1 MGEEEAADEEQQGLR
16 DAEHLVPG
24 GLQGLGQE
32 VESDDAEH
40 ESAGESEDQVTP
52 VGDASGDPSSEER
65 HEERAERDDHS
76 HGALLSDGEASA
88 HLGVGARSGVPV
100 DEVLALV
107 DAVLREAGL
116 SRTAVR
122 SLGTLD
128 ARAAEPGIAGAAA
141 LLGVPVRGFAAEE
154 LAAVSVPHPSA
165 RPLAATGTASVAEA
179 AALLAAG
186 TEPGADAGAV
196 PGAVVAPGT
205 GEPAAPPARARAVLL
220 VPKRKTRRATC
231 ALAASVPVRSH
242 EDAPGA
248 RLLPRTHGYIA
259 GEPGSPPTIPT
270 PHTTAAMDMHTH
282 TDAHDL
288 RHHGDAEVRDE
299 KLIDLAVNVR
309 TDTPPDWLRR
319 RIADSLTGLAAYPD
333 GRVARAAVAER
344 HDLPADRVLLTAGA
358 AEAFVLLARALPA
371 RRPVVVHPQFTEPEA
386 ALRDA
391 GHAVGRV
398 LLREEDG
405 FRLDP
410 AAVPEDADLVVIG
423 NPTNP
428 TSVLHPAA
436 SIAALA
442 RPGRTL
448 VVDEAFMDAV
458 PGERE
463 SLAGRTDVPGLV
475 VLRSLTKTWGLAGL
489 RIGYVL
495 AAPGTIADLERA
507 QPLWPVSTPALVAAE
522 ACMSRAALA
531 EAEHAAHRI
540 GVERAHLLAGLAEF
554 DEVRTVAGAEGPF
567 VLVRIDGADAVRERL
582 RSLGFA
588 ARRGDTFPG
597 LDRNWLRLAVR
608 DRATTNRFLQALD
621 QALLMGG

>member
-1 MGEEEAADEEQQGLR
+1 M
-16 DAEHLVPG
+16 VP
-24 GLQGLGQE
+24 
-32 VESDDAEH
+32 
-40 ESAGESEDQVTP
+40 
-52 VGDASGDPSSEER
+52 DP
-65 HEERAERDDHS
+65 
-76 HGALLSDGEASA
+76 GPSA
-88 HLGVGARSGVPV
+88 HLGVGARPGALV

-116 SRTAVR
+116 TRADVR
-122 SLGTLD
+122 SLATLD
-128 ARAAEPGIAGAAA
+128 ARAAEPGLAGAAA
-141 LLGVPVRGFAAEE
+141 LLGVPVRAFAAGE

-165 RPLAATGTASVAEA
+165 LPLAATGTASVAEA
-179 AALLAAG
+179 AALLAASAAASDAESDGG
-186 TEPGADAGAV
+186 TRARGGAV
-196 PGAVVAPGT
+196 GGGVR
-205 GEPAAPPARARAVLL
+205 RALGGAVLL
-220 VPKRKTRRATC
+220 VPKRKSRRVTC
-231 ALAASVPVRSH
+231 ALAASVPFRPN
-242 EDAPGA
+242 EDASGV
-248 RLLPRTHGYIA
+248 RLLPLAHGYIA

-288 RHHGDAEVRDE
+288 RHHGDAEVRDD

-309 TDTPPDWLRR
+309 TNTPPDWLRE

-333 GRVARAAVAER
+333 GRAARAAVAER
-344 HDLPADRVLLTAGA
+344 HDLPSNRVLLTAGA
-358 AEAFVLLARALPA
+358 AEAFVLLARALPV

-391 GHAVGRV
+391 GHDVGRV

-410 AAVPEDADLVVIG
+410 AAVSEDADLVVVG

-442 RPGRTL
+442 RPGRIL

-458 PGERE
+458 PCERE

-495 AAPGTIADLERA
+495 AEPDTVAALERA

-522 ACMSRAALA
+522 ACMSRVALA

-554 DEVRTVAGAEGPF
+554 DEVRTVEGSEGPF
-567 VLVRIDGADAVRERL
+567 VLLRIDGADVVRERL

>member
-1 MGEEEAADEEQQGLR
+1 M
-16 DAEHLVPG
+16 
-24 GLQGLGQE
+24 
-32 VESDDAEH
+32 
-40 ESAGESEDQVTP
+40 
-52 VGDASGDPSSEER
+52 
-65 HEERAERDDHS
+65 
-76 HGALLSDGEASA
+76 
-88 HLGVGARSGVPV
+88 
-100 DEVLALV
+100 ALV

-116 SRTAVR
+116 TRADVR
-122 SLGTLD
+122 SLATLD
-128 ARAAEPGIAGAAA
+128 ARTAEPGLAGAAA
-141 LLGVPVRGFAAEE
+141 LLGVPVRGFAAQE
-154 LAAVSVPHPSA
+154 LAVVPVPHPST

-186 TEPGADAGAV
+186 AVGGTAGASAEATVRATATGGDTRGRTGGEAEPGAGTRGRGA
-196 PGAVVAPGT
+196 AEPGT
-205 GEPAAPPARARAVLL
+205 GARAGGVTGTGARGHGGVVLL
-220 VPKRKTRRATC
+220 VPKRKTRRVTC
-231 ALAASVPVRSH
+231 ALAASVPFRPN
-242 EDAPGA
+242 EDASGV
-248 RLLPRTHGYIA
+248 RLLPSAHGYIA

-288 RHHGDAEVRDE
+288 RHHGDAEVRDD

-309 TDTPPDWLRR
+309 TNTPPDWLRE
-319 RIADSLTGLAAYPD
+319 RIAASLTGLAAYPD
-333 GRVARAAVAER
+333 GRAARAAVAER
-344 HDLPADRVLLTAGA
+344 HDLPPNRVLLTAGA
-358 AEAFVLLARALPA
+358 AEAFVLLARALPV

-391 GHAVGRV
+391 GHEVGRV

-436 SIAALA
+436 SITALA

-489 RIGYVL
+489 RIGYAL
-495 AAPGTIADLERA
+495 AEPDTIAALERA

-522 ACMSRAALA
+522 ACMSRVALA

-554 DEVRTVAGAEGPF
+554 DEVRTVEESEGPF
-567 VLVRIDGADAVRERL
+567 VLLRIDGADVVRERL

>member
-1 MGEEEAADEEQQGLR
+1 M
-16 DAEHLVPG
+16 
-24 GLQGLGQE
+24 
-32 VESDDAEH
+32 
-40 ESAGESEDQVTP
+40 
-52 VGDASGDPSSEER
+52 
-65 HEERAERDDHS
+65 
-76 HGALLSDGEASA
+76 LSDGGSSA
-88 HLGVGARSGVPV
+88 HLDAGVRLVVGVGARSGAEVA
-100 DEVLALV
+100 EVLELV
-107 DAVLREAGL
+107 GSALREAGL
-116 SRTAVR
+116 GGGDVTA
-122 SLGTLD
+122 LATLE

-141 LLGVPVRGFAAEE
+141 RLGVPVRAFRSEE
-154 LAAVSVPHPSA
+154 LAGVPVPHPSGRA
-165 RPLAATGTASVAEA
+165 LAATGTASVAEA
-179 AALLAAG
+179 AALRAAG
-186 TEPGADAGAV
+186 
-196 PGAVVAPGT
+196 PGAVLV
-205 GEPAAPPARARAVLL
+205 
-220 VPKRKTRRATC
+220 VPKRKARSVTC
-231 ALAASVPVRSH
+231 AVARSVPGCPDGAVRSH
-242 EDAPGA
+242 EDGLGV
-248 RLLPRTHGYIA
+248 RLLDRGHGYIA
-259 GEPGSPPTIPT
+259 GEPRSSPTRTIPTPT
-270 PHTTAAMDMHTH
+270 PHTTAAMDIHTH
-282 TDAHDL
+282 ADAHDL

-299 KLIDLAVNVR
+299 KLTDLAVNVR
-309 TDTPPDWLRR
+309 TNTPPEWLRE
-319 RIADSLTGLAAYPD
+319 RIAGSLTGLAAYPD
-333 GRVARAAVAER
+333 GRAARAAVAER
-344 HDLPADRVLLTAGA
+344 HDLPARRVLLTAGA

-391 GHAVGRV
+391 GHEVERV

-410 AAVPEDADLVVIG
+410 AAVPEEADLVVIG

-436 SIAALA
+436 AIAALA

-495 AAPGTIADLERA
+495 AAPETIAALEHA

-531 EAEHAAHRI
+531 EAEDAAHRI

-554 DEVRTVAGAEGPF
+554 DEVRAVEAAEGPF
-567 VLVRIDGADAVRERL
+567 VLVRIEGADAVRDRL
-582 RSLGFA
+582 RGLGFA

-621 QALLMGG
+621 QALLMLG

>member
-1 MGEEEAADEEQQGLR
+1 M
-16 DAEHLVPG
+16 
-24 GLQGLGQE
+24 
-32 VESDDAEH
+32 
-40 ESAGESEDQVTP
+40 
-52 VGDASGDPSSEER
+52 
-65 HEERAERDDHS
+65 
-76 HGALLSDGEASA
+76 
-88 HLGVGARSGVPV
+88 HLGVGARAGVPAE
-100 DEVLALV
+100 EVLGLIGA
-107 DAVLREAGL
+107 ALREAGL
-116 SRTAVR
+116 AAERVR
-122 SLGTLD
+122 SVGTLD
-128 ARAAEPGIAGAAA
+128 ARTAEPGIVAAA
-141 LLGVPVRGFAAEE
+141 ARLGVPVRGFAAEE
-154 LAAVSVPHPSA
+154 LAAVPVPNPSA
-165 RPLAATGTASVAEA
+165 LPLAGTGTASVAEA

-186 TEPGADAGAV
+186 GTGAGAM
-196 PGAVVAPGT
+196 
-205 GEPAAPPARARAVLL
+205 LL
-220 VPKRKTRRATC
+220 LPKRKTRRATC
-231 ALAASVPVRSH
+231 AIAGFASFRPYEVTSV
-242 EDAPGA
+242 A
-248 RLLPRTHGYIA
+248 RLLPLTPGYIA
-259 GEPGSPPTIPT
+259 GEPGSPPTIPLT
-270 PHTTAAMDMHTH
+270 PHTAAMDTHTH
-282 TDAHDL
+282 PDAHDL

-299 KLIDLAVNVR
+299 KLVDLAVNVR
-309 TDTPPDWLRR
+309 TGTPPDWLRK

-333 GRVARAAVAER
+333 GRAARAAVAER
-344 HDLPADRVLLTAGA
+344 HDLPSQRVLLTAGA
-358 AEAFVLLARALPA
+358 AEAFVLLARALPI

-391 GHAVGRV
+391 GHEVDRV
-398 LLREEDG
+398 LLRAEDG

-410 AAVPEDADLVVIG
+410 AQVPEDADLVVIG

-436 SIAALA
+436 SIASLA
-442 RPGRTL
+442 RPGRIL

-495 AAPGTIADLERA
+495 AEPETIAALERT

-531 EAEHAAHRI
+531 EAEYAAHRI
-540 GVERAHLLAGLAEF
+540 DVERSHLLAGLAEF

-567 VLVRIDGADAVRERL
+567 VLLWIDGADTVRERL

-608 DRATTNRFLQALD
+608 DRVTTNRFLQALD